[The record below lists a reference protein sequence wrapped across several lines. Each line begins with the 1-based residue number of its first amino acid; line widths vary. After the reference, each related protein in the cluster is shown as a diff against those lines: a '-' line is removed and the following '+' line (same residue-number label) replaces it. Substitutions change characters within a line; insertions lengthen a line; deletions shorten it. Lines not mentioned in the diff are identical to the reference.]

1 MATCIAARLDSTSHE
16 RALMSVLKRG
26 SEESMRKV
34 QRSLLA
40 LALLAPFV
48 LAAPPAAA
56 QSWPQRTGKFL
67 LPLGPGSGVDIGAR
81 LLADRLAARWGQP
94 VVVENRPGGDAVVAI
109 SAFVNANDDHV
120 LLMTPTSSF
129 TAHPYLHDN
138 LPYKP
143 ADLLPI
149 ARVSN
154 TLITI
159 GVPAPLEVSS
169 LEQLIS
175 LARAT
180 RQAQLGGCHRRAR
193 FLVHRILAAPRP
205 EYDQGALPQPG
216 RGRQRSRRG
225 ARADVHGG
233 AGNRAAAAAGGKG
246 QAARGRQRR
255 AGSRRPPRT
264 DREGGRLRRTDLRWP
279 GRLVRADRHAQ
290 GAARADRG
298 GYSRGRCRR
307 SGDRRAAY
315 RDRANPQHRRAGGI
329 RSGNPGATRQGRR
342 DCQGPRRQ
350 ADAVTLRRA

>member
-1 MATCIAARLDSTSHE
+1 
-16 RALMSVLKRG
+16 
-26 SEESMRKV
+26 MRKV

-56 QSWPQRTGKFL
+56 QSWPQRTVKFL

-143 ADLLPI
+143 TDLLPI

-159 GVPAPLEVSS
+159 GVPAPLEVAS
-169 LEQLIS
+169 LEQLVA
-175 LARAT
+175 LARAQPGKLNWAGVT
-180 RQAQLGGCHRRAR
+180 SALDFLFAGFLQRQGLNMTKVPYRNPVEAASDLAEGRVHMYMSALAIVRPQLQAGKVKLLAVTNTVRAP
-193 FLVHRILAAPRP
+193 AAPDVPTVKEAGYGELTFDGLVGLFGPTGMPNELR
-205 EYDQGALPQPG
+205 ERIAADI
-216 RGRQRSRRG
+216 
-225 ARADVHGG
+225 RAVVAADPVIGERLTATGQILNIGG
-233 AGNRAAAAAGGKG
+233 PAEFG
-246 QAARGRQRR
+246 QATQQQRDKVAAIAR
-255 AGSRRPPRT
+255 
-264 DREGGRLRRTDLRWP
+264 DLGVKP
-279 GRLVRADRHAQ
+279 TQ
-290 GAARADRG
+290 
-298 GYSRGRCRR
+298 
-307 SGDRRAAY
+307 
-315 RDRANPQHRRAGGI
+315 
-329 RSGNPGATRQGRR
+329 
-342 DCQGPRRQ
+342 
-350 ADAVTLRRA
+350 

>member
-1 MATCIAARLDSTSHE
+1 
-16 RALMSVLKRG
+16 MSVLKRG

-56 QSWPQRTGKFL
+56 QSWPQRTVKFL

-143 ADLLPI
+143 TDLLPI

-159 GVPAPLEVSS
+159 GVPAPLEVAS
-169 LEQLIS
+169 LEQLVA
-175 LARAT
+175 LARAQPGKLNWAGVT
-180 RQAQLGGCHRRAR
+180 GALDFLFAGFLQRQGLNMTKVPYRNPVEAASDLAEGRVHMYMSALAIVRPQLQAGKVKLLAVTNTVRAP
-193 FLVHRILAAPRP
+193 AAPDVPTVKEAGYGELTFDGLVGLFGPTGMPNELR
-205 EYDQGALPQPG
+205 ERIAADI
-216 RGRQRSRRG
+216 
-225 ARADVHGG
+225 RAVVAADPVIGERLTATGQILNIGG
-233 AGNRAAAAAGGKG
+233 PAEFG
-246 QAARGRQRR
+246 QATQQQRDKVAAIAR
-255 AGSRRPPRT
+255 
-264 DREGGRLRRTDLRWP
+264 DLGVKP
-279 GRLVRADRHAQ
+279 TQ
-290 GAARADRG
+290 
-298 GYSRGRCRR
+298 
-307 SGDRRAAY
+307 
-315 RDRANPQHRRAGGI
+315 
-329 RSGNPGATRQGRR
+329 
-342 DCQGPRRQ
+342 
-350 ADAVTLRRA
+350 

>member
-143 ADLLPI
+143 TDLLPI
-149 ARVSN
+149 PRVSN

-159 GVPAPLEVSS
+159 GVPAPLEVAS
-169 LEQLIS
+169 LEQLVA
-175 LARAT
+175 LARAQPGNLNWAGVT
-180 RQAQLGGCHRRAR
+180 GALDFLFAGFLQRQGLNMTKVPYRNPVEAANDLAEGRVHMYMSALAIVRPQLQAGKVKLLAVTNTVRAP
-193 FLVHRILAAPRP
+193 AAPDVPTVKEAGYGELTFDGLVGLFGPTGMPNEPR
-205 EYDQGALPQPG
+205 ERIA
-216 RGRQRSRRG
+216 
-225 ARADVHGG
+225 AEIRAVVSAH
-233 AGNRAAAAAGGKG
+233 
-246 QAARGRQRR
+246 
-255 AGSRRPPRT
+255 T
-264 DREGGRLRRTDLRWP
+264 
-279 GRLVRADRHAQ
+279 V
-290 GAARADRG
+290 
-298 GYSRGRCRR
+298 
-307 SGDRRAAY
+307 
-315 RDRANPQHRRAGGI
+315 
-329 RSGNPGATRQGRR
+329 
-342 DCQGPRRQ
+342 
-350 ADAVTLRRA
+350 